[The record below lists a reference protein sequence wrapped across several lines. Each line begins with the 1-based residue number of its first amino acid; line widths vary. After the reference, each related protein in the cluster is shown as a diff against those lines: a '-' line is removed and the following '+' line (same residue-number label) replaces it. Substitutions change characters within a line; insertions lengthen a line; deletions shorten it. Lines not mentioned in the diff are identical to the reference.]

1 MAQATSV
8 QAVPPLSA
16 CGQRGDAPV
25 RSPAIMAAALVESMG
40 AMTLKPAE
48 EVPATMTV
56 TFKIPGAGAFAL
68 ELEPGTAVRDV
79 KKLAKECCN
88 IEPEHMRLIYEG
100 RVLKESD
107 TLECYD
113 ADRDAA
119 VQLMF
124 TAGHNAMLG
133 GSKGQVTQRNPF
145 STPVRGLP
153 GSKGHRTS
161 RMSGRLGGMA
171 LIRKYGILMK
181 RQEFREKA
189 EQIGF
194 VKYR

>member
-1 MAQATSV
+1 MTLQERES
-8 QAVPPLSA
+8 
-16 CGQRGDAPV
+16 
-25 RSPAIMAAALVESMG
+25 SPAGLIMVS
-40 AMTLKPAE
+40 
-48 EVPATMTV
+48 
-56 TFKIPGAGAFAL
+56 FKVSGLGAFEL
-68 ELEPGTAVRDV
+68 ELEPTTAVRDV

-107 TLECYD
+107 TLECYKTD
-113 ADRDAA
+113 SDMA

-124 TAGHNAMLG
+124 TAGHTAMLG
-133 GSKGQVTQRNPF
+133 GSRGQHTQRNPF
-145 STPVRGLP
+145 TTPVRGLP
-153 GSKGHRTS
+153 GSKGLRTS

>member
-1 MAQATSV
+1 MNALTLKEEQAQAS
-8 QAVPPLSA
+8 
-16 CGQRGDAPV
+16 CG
-25 RSPAIMAAALVESMG
+25 ALV
-40 AMTLKPAE
+40 
-48 EVPATMTV
+48 TV
-56 TFKIPGAGAFAL
+56 HFKVSGLGAFDL
-68 ELEPGTAVRDV
+68 ELEPTTAVRDV

-88 IEPEHMRLIYEG
+88 IEPEHMRLIYDG

-107 TLECYD
+107 TLECYKTD
-113 ADRDAA
+113 SEMA

-124 TAGHNAMLG
+124 TAGYEGMAG
-133 GSKGQVTQRNPF
+133 GSKGQVVQRNPF
-145 STPVRGLP
+145 TTPVRGLP
-153 GSKGHRTS
+153 GSKGNRTS

-194 VKYR
+194 IKYR